1 MSETQTDSLQL
12 ISLLLQ
18 YPDEELLG
26 RLDELSSIVNQ
37 ACSNEIRQ
45 AIQVFLEDLG
55 RLTLIQAQERYT
67 AQFDMDPATTLNVTY
82 HIHGDNEKRAA
93 VLARLQHGYDMAGW
107 ERITGELPDYLP
119 MMLEFLSICPHLE
132 YATFV
137 WQCLQ
142 GIQPLLKRL
151 EDRGS
156 VYACLL
162 QPVYDMAVNRGKLPS
177 EVSA

>member
-18 YPDEELLG
+18 YPEEDLLG
-26 RLDELSSIVNQ
+26 RLDELATMTSRSCSS
-37 ACSNEIRQ
+37 EIRPV
-45 AIQVFLEDLG
+45 IRDFLKDLG
-55 RLTLIQAQERYT
+55 QLTPIQAQERYT
-67 AQFDMDPATTLNVTY
+67 ALFDMDPATTLNVTY

-93 VLARLQHGYDMAGW
+93 ALARLQHGYDMAGW

-119 MMLEFLSICPHLE
+119 MMLEFLSICPHPVQ
-132 YATFV
+132 TPFV

-142 GIQPLLKRL
+142 GLQPLIKRL

-162 QPVYDMAVNRGKLPS
+162 QPVYDMAAKRGEQPI
-177 EVSA
+177 EATA

>member
-1 MSETQTDSLQL
+1 MSEMQTDSLQL

-18 YPDEELLG
+18 YPDEDVLG
-26 RLDELSSIVNQ
+26 RLDALASIADQ
-37 ACSNEIRQ
+37 ACSDRIRQ
-45 AIQVFLEDLG
+45 AIRMFLEDLG
-55 RLTLIQAQERYT
+55 QLTPIQVQERYT
-67 AQFDMDPATTLNVTY
+67 ALFDMDPATTLNVTY

-119 MMLEFLSICPHLE
+119 MMLEFLSICPHS
-132 YATFV
+132 AHTPFV

-142 GIQPLLKRL
+142 GLQPLIKRL

-162 QPVYDMAVNRGKLPS
+162 QPVYDMAAKCGEQPI
-177 EVSA
+177 EATA